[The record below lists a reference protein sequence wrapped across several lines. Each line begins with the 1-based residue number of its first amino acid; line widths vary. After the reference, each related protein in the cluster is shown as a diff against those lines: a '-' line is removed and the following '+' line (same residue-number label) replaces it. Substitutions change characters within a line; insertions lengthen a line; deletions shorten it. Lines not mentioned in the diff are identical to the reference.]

1 MPLNSKKIRDFRK
14 GLSFLSQMQVTQV
27 TSLIIALHILMEM
40 HHLGEIYG
48 PSNQG
53 LERKQALI

>member
-1 MPLNSKKIRDFRK
+1 
-14 GLSFLSQMQVTQV
+14 MQFTQV